1 MGDFSCLI
9 SNYLYNIT
17 YNNVHNN
24 KIMTKKQRKRKTANE
39 YREEYASLQ
48 QKLEAIDIRIS
59 RRLSELV
66 KKFPDA
72 IIAQEGST
80 MIRAK
85 SLADERYVATLTVMS
100 RINFIAAIEKW
111 NLEQQCIVQTEINFE
126 SNENI

>member
-1 MGDFSCLI
+1 MA
-9 SNYLYNIT
+9 
-17 YNNVHNN
+17 
-24 KIMTKKQRKRKTANE
+24 KKQRNRKTAND

-85 SLADERYVATLTVMS
+85 SLSDERYVATLTVMS

-111 NLEQQCIVQTEINFE
+111 NYEQQGIVQTEINFK
-126 SNENI
+126 